1 MKVILIK
8 DIENL
13 GSAGEV
19 VQVNDGFGRNFLIP
33 RSEALIA
40 SDTNVAQFE
49 SRRKQHEAVTD
60 RERRSAEVIAKKLE
74 TDSLT
79 AQVKVGEED
88 RLFGSVT
95 VQNIAELLE
104 EKGYDI
110 ERRAIHL
117 EDGIRELGVP
127 PGHGLKR
134 FAVLSRRFEE
144 ISIQYSGIEVGVPCV
159 CFDFA

>member
-8 DIENL
+8 DIEDL

-19 VQVNDGFGRNFLIP
+19 GQVKDGYGRNFLIP

-49 SRRKQHEAVTD
+49 SRRKQHEAVAERD
-60 RERRSAEVIAKKLE
+60 RRAAEVIAKKLE

-104 EKGYDI
+104 AKGYQI

-117 EDGIRELGVP
+117 EDGIRELGV
-127 PGHGLKR
+127 
-134 FAVLSRRFEE
+134 
-144 ISIQYSGIEVGVPCV
+144 YNIEVRLHPDVTATV
-159 CFDFA
+159 KLWVVKE

>member
-8 DIENL
+8 DIEDL

-19 VQVNDGFGRNFLIP
+19 VQVKDGYGRNFLIP

-49 SRRKQHEAVTD
+49 SKRKQHEAVAERD
-60 RERRSAEVIAKKLE
+60 RRAAEVIAKKLE

-104 EKGYDI
+104 AKGYQI

-117 EDGIRELGVP
+117 EDGIRELGV
-127 PGHGLKR
+127 
-134 FAVLSRRFEE
+134 
-144 ISIQYSGIEVGVPCV
+144 YNIEVRLHPDVTATV
-159 CFDFA
+159 KLWVVKE

>member
-8 DIENL
+8 DIEDL

-19 VQVNDGFGRNFLIP
+19 VQVKDGYGRNFLIP

-49 SRRKQHEAVTD
+49 SKRKQHEAVAERD
-60 RERRSAEVIAKKLE
+60 RRADELIAKKLE

-104 EKGYDI
+104 AKGYQI
-110 ERRAIHL
+110 ERRAIQL
-117 EDGIRELGVP
+117 EDGIRELGV
-127 PGHGLKR
+127 
-134 FAVLSRRFEE
+134 
-144 ISIQYSGIEVGVPCV
+144 YNIEVRLHPDVTATV
-159 CFDFA
+159 KLWVVKE